1 MALARMCPH
10 ADRLDP
16 GAVQVY
22 ARRME
27 MLASVLVV
35 DDDPDVLQAAELALD
50 GAVRRVDGAA
60 TPEELDARLRT
71 TTYECALLDMNFSP
85 GSRGG
90 QEGLAALAGIRA
102 ADPTLGVVLVTAYGG
117 VSLAVE
123 GMKAGAADFLL
134 KPWKND
140 ALVAA
145 VRRAAAGTRA
155 ARKTVPLDVLERAAI
170 AEALERH
177 GGNVA
182 KVARAL
188 GVSRPTLYR
197 RMERHGL

>member
-1 MALARMCPH
+1 M
-10 ADRLDP
+10 DRL
-16 GAVQVY
+16 A
-22 ARRME
+22 A
-27 MLASVLVV
+27 LLIV
-35 DDDPDVLQAAELALD
+35 DDDPDVVQAAELALD
-50 GAVRRVDGAA
+50 GLVDRVDVADSPA
-60 TPEELDARLRT
+60 ELAARLAAGR
-71 TTYECALLDMNFSP
+71 YECALLDMNFSP

-90 QEGLAALAGIRA
+90 GEGLAALAAMQA

-117 VSLAVE
+117 VSIAVE
-123 GMKAGAADFLL
+123 GMKAGAKDFLL

-145 VRRAAAGTRA
+145 VRRAAASTRA
-155 ARKTVPLDVLERAAI
+155 ERRTVPLDALEREAI
-170 AEALERH
+170 AQALERH

-188 GVSRPTLYR
+188 GLTRPTLYR

>member
-1 MALARMCPH
+1 MCPH

-16 GAVQVY
+16 GAVRVY
-22 ARRME
+22 AVRME

-50 GAVRRVDGAA
+50 GVVRRVDGAA
-60 TPEELDARLRT
+60 TPEALAARLKT
-71 TTYECALLDMNFSP
+71 GVYECALLDMNFSP

-90 QEGLAALAGIRA
+90 HEGMAALAEIRA
-102 ADPTLGVVLVTAYGG
+102 ADPTLGVVLVTAFGG
-117 VSLAVE
+117 VALAVE

-140 ALVAA
+140 SLVAA
-145 VRRAAAGTRA
+145 LRHAAAGTRA
-155 ARKTVPLDVLERAAI
+155 ARQTVPLDVIERAAI

-177 GGNVA
+177 DGNVA

-188 GVSRPTLYR
+188 GLSRPTLYR

>member
-1 MALARMCPH
+1 
-10 ADRLDP
+10 
-16 GAVQVY
+16 
-22 ARRME
+22 ME
-27 MLASVLVV
+27 MLASILVI
-35 DDDPDVLQAAELALD
+35 DDDPDVVQAVDLALD
-50 GAVRRVDGAA
+50 GVVGRVDVAA
-60 TPEELDARLRT
+60 TPGELAARLGAG
-71 TTYECALLDMNFSP
+71 TYDCALLDMNFSP

-90 QEGLAALAGIRA
+90 REGMAAFAEIKTI
-102 ADPTLGVVLVTAYGG
+102 DPALGVVLVTAYGA
-117 VSLAVE
+117 VTLAVE

-145 VRRAAAGTRA
+145 VRRAAQGTRA
-155 ARKTVPLDVLERAAI
+155 ARRTVPLDALERAAI
-170 AEALERH
+170 AEALDRH

-188 GVSRPTLYR
+188 GLSRPTLYR

>member
-1 MALARMCPH
+1 
-10 ADRLDP
+10 
-16 GAVQVY
+16 
-22 ARRME
+22 
-27 MLASVLVV
+27 MLAAVLVV

-50 GAVRRVDGAA
+50 SVAGRVDVAA
-60 TPEELDARLRT
+60 TPAELAARLGAGA
-71 TTYECALLDMNFSP
+71 YDCALLDMNFSP

-90 QEGLAALAGIRA
+90 REGMAALAEIRA
-102 ADPTLGVVLVTAYGG
+102 TDPTLGVVLVTAYGA

-145 VRRAAAGTRA
+145 VRRAAAGTRV
-155 ARKTVPLDVLERAAI
+155 ARRTVPLDALERAAI
-170 AEALERH
+170 AEALARH

-188 GVSRPTLYR
+188 GLSRPTLYR

>member
-1 MALARMCPH
+1 
-10 ADRLDP
+10 
-16 GAVQVY
+16 
-22 ARRME
+22 ME
-27 MLASVLVV
+27 TLTSILVI
-35 DDDPDVLQAAELALD
+35 DDDPDVVQAAELALD
-50 GAVRRVDGAA
+50 GVVGRVDVAA
-60 TPEELDARLRT
+60 TPGEIAARLEAG
-71 TTYECALLDMNFSP
+71 TYDCALLDMNFSP

-90 QEGLAALAGIRA
+90 QEGIAALAEIKA
-102 ADPTLGVVLVTAYGG
+102 TDPTLGVVLVTAYGA

-140 ALVAA
+140 VLVTA
-145 VRRAAAGTRA
+145 VRRAAEASGA
-155 ARKTVPLDVLERAAI
+155 ARQTVPLDALERAAI
-170 AEALERH
+170 AVALERH

-188 GVSRPTLYR
+188 GLSRPTLYR

>member
-1 MALARMCPH
+1 MCPH
-10 ADRLDP
+10 TDRLDP
-16 GAVQVY
+16 GGAPRY
-22 ARRME
+22 AAAMDL
-27 MLASVLVV
+27 LASVLVV

-50 GAVRRVDGAA
+50 GVAHRVDAAA
-60 TPEELDARLRT
+60 TPEQLAARLKAG
-71 TTYECALLDMNFSP
+71 TYECALLDMNFSP

-90 QEGLAALAGIRA
+90 QEGMAALAEIRA
-102 ADPTLGVVLVTAYGG
+102 ADPTLGVVLVTAYGA
-117 VSLAVE
+117 VTLAVE

-134 KPWKND
+134 KPWRND

-145 VRRAAAGTRA
+145 VRRAAADTRA
-155 ARKTVPLDVLERAAI
+155 ARRTVPLDALERAAI
-170 AEALERH
+170 AEALARH

-188 GVSRPTLYR
+188 GLSRPTLYR

>member
-1 MALARMCPH
+1 MRGQMCPR

-16 GAVQVY
+16 RVAAVY
-22 ARRME
+22 AAMME

-35 DDDPDVLQAAELALD
+35 DDDPDVLQAAELALE
-50 GAVRRVDGAA
+50 GVAGRVDVAV
-60 TPEELDARLRT
+60 TPAELAARLGT
-71 TTYECALLDMNFSP
+71 GTYDCALLDMNFSP

-90 QEGLAALAGIRA
+90 REGMAALAEIRA
-102 ADPTLGVVLVTAYGG
+102 TDPTLGVVLVTAYGA
-117 VSLAVE
+117 VSLAVD

-155 ARKTVPLDVLERAAI
+155 ARRTVPLEGLERAAI

-188 GVSRPTLYR
+188 GLSRPTLYR
-197 RMERHGL
+197 RIERHGL

>member
-1 MALARMCPH
+1 
-10 ADRLDP
+10 
-16 GAVQVY
+16 
-22 ARRME
+22 

-35 DDDPDVLQAAELALD
+35 DDDPDVLQAAGLALD
-50 GAVRRVDGAA
+50 GVAHRVVAAA
-60 TPEELDARLRT
+60 TPEELAARLKAGA
-71 TTYECALLDMNFSP
+71 YECALLDMNFSP

-90 QEGLAALAGIRA
+90 QEGMAALAEIRA
-102 ADPTLGVVLVTAYGG
+102 TDPTLGVVLVTAYGA

-145 VRRAAAGTRA
+145 VRRAAADTRA
-155 ARKTVPLDVLERAAI
+155 ARRTVPLDALERAAI

-188 GVSRPTLYR
+188 GLSRPTLYR